1 MQILGNLRYG
11 QVRYGCTSSSLC
23 LKNIFWF
30 IVAHIP
36 DTFVPITTLSQSTML
51 ILVQVVWTPFLS
63 VKTCFYVSQELEKEQ
78 GDPKWLDIIEKDLHR
93 QFPFHEMF
101 AARGGHG

>member
-1 MQILGNLRYG
+1 MVKLDKPPLQQLRLAVYHLFRLHEN
-11 QVRYGCTSSSLC
+11 VLIYTL
-23 LKNIFWF
+23 
-30 IVAHIP
+30 
-36 DTFVPITTLSQSTML
+36 VPINTLSQSTPL
-51 ILVQVVWTPFLS
+51 ILDQVVCTLPLS
-63 VKTCFYVSQELEKEQ
+63 QTCFSVSQELEKEQ